1 MLLTFAAYFINA
13 QVIFDPATVDASK
26 LANGFDIVVINDTSY
41 LQVVLDGWN
50 SWTYIPQFDI
60 GADVTSFTFKAKYA
74 EGTSGYT
81 FDQVNT
87 FFKLSD
93 PSGAELTANGA
104 ASDTATTEYT
114 QSMATPGIAAV
125 LQVAGQET
133 IGWSAVTGDTI
144 YIGVVTAVDG
154 TVTEVD
160 QSDIDGT
167 NMENGFAWSIANY
180 GGDDAVEDDAYY
192 TFNYTDNAPL
202 AGSGGCVRI
211 QAVNPGTG
219 TQMINSLL
227 YKKIKVMGGV
237 TYSVSGAFKDITPNM
252 VSNFWCE
259 AGISPEDPTVV
270 DSIHYIMGINTWEGC
285 GAELDGTF
293 EDDYCKYDG
302 SYKVPGDGELD
313 YYLVLLTG
321 NWNNVADTFDVLVD
335 ELGIEVVLTDA
346 ITGGNMED
354 SLAWITYWRADN
366 ADTGS
371 FKFNYTDDI
380 PTAGEGGCLKINS
393 FGNSGA
399 FAKQA
404 VTINPGHAYRLAG
417 AFKNI
422 TTDPI
427 TNSWI
432 ELICT
437 RIEPVLDM
445 EFNAANAYVIYE
457 RNTWMVAPYN
467 DMDIDGTFEDDFNF
481 RGAPYSK
488 NFVIADTV
496 TQTEWFVLIKAG
508 SSNGNGVL
516 VPNIDY
522 LFDEISLTDLGID
535 EEAPSA
541 PGNLAADAAGTTIT
555 WDASTDNI
563 GVYKYKVSDGTT
575 EVATINAK
583 AADNSYTFADL
594 TEGAHTLG
602 VVATD
607 QSGNESSKS
616 TVDVEIVLSVENN
629 EIDYFTVYPNPSE
642 GIVNITT
649 ESNSL
654 ATLEVY
660 TITGKLLATYE
671 FDSEFVLDM
680 RTAGAGLYIL
690 YLKSEGKVDIS
701 RLIIE

>member
-1 MLLTFAAYFINA
+1 MKKKFILISMLLTFAAYFINA
-13 QVIFDPATVDASK
+13 QVIFDPATVDTSK
-26 LANGFDIVVINDTSY
+26 LAPGFDVVVINDTSY
-41 LQVVLDGWN
+41 LQVVLNEWS
-50 SWTYIPQFDI
+50 SWTYIPQVDI
-60 GADVTSFTFKAKYA
+60 GADVTSFTFKAKYV

-87 FFKLSD
+87 FFKFSD
-93 PSGAELTANGA
+93 PDWVELTANGA
-104 ASDTATTEYT
+104 ASDTAFKEYT
-114 QSMATPGIAAV
+114 QSMSTPGIAAV

-133 IGWSAVTGDTI
+133 ITWNAVSGDTI

-167 NMENGFAWSIANY
+167 SMENGFAWSIANY
-180 GGDDAVEDDAYY
+180 GGDDAVEDNAYY
-192 TFNYTDNAPL
+192 TFNYTDDTPT

-211 QAVNPGTG
+211 QAINPGTG

-237 TYSVSGAFKDITPNM
+237 TYSVSGAFKDITPDKS

-259 AGISPEDPTVV
+259 AGISPTDPTVV

-285 GAELDGTF
+285 GEGLDGTF

-321 NWNNVADTFDVLVD
+321 NWNNTLDTFDVLVD
-335 ELGIEVVLTDA
+335 ELKTEIVLTDL

-354 SLAWITYWRADN
+354 SLAWITYWRSDN

-371 FKFNYTDDI
+371 FTFNYTDDL
-380 PTAGEGGCLKINS
+380 PTAGQGGCL
-393 FGNSGA
+393 
-399 FAKQA
+399 
-404 VTINPGHAYRLAG
+404 
-417 AFKNI
+417 NI

-427 TNSWI
+427 TNSWV

-437 RIEPVLDM
+437 RKEPIEDQ
-445 EFNAANAYVIYE
+445 EFNASDSYVIYE

-467 DMDIDGTFEDDFNF
+467 NMDVDGTFEDDFNYRSPSF
-481 RGAPYSK
+481 AAPYSR
-488 NFVIADTV
+488 NFVISDTV

-516 VPNIDY
+516 TPDINY
-522 LFDEISLTDLGID
+522 LFDEISLTDLGVD
-535 EEAPSA
+535 TEAPTA
-541 PGNLAADAAGTTIT
+541 PANLAADEAGTTIT

-563 GVYKYKVSDGTT
+563 GVFKYKISDGATD
-575 EVATINAK
+575 VATTNAK
-583 AADNSYTFADL
+583 ATGNTYTFTDL

-607 QSGNESSKS
+607 QSGNESGKS
-616 TVDVEIVLSVENN
+616 TVDVNIVLSVENN
-629 EIDYFTVYPNPSE
+629 EAEYFTVYPNPSE

-654 ATLEVY
+654 TTLEVY
-660 TITGKLLATYE
+660 TITGKLIASYG
-671 FDSEFVLDM
+671 FNSKFVLDM

-690 YLKSEGKVDIS
+690 YLKSEGHVDIS